1 MHNALGIV
9 DDPIFL
15 EHRAFGPHPER
26 PERLDA
32 ARSAVENADIALPRQ
47 ALRPRDATLDELSR
61 VHAAQYVDTLQR
73 AHGKSGHFDAD
84 TFYGPRSVG
93 AALRAAGGAIELAQ
107 SLQGGEIAYGVALLR
122 PPGHHA
128 RPGTAMGF
136 CLLNNVGI
144 AAAHARATGARR
156 VAIVDWDVHHG
167 NGTQEM
173 FYDDPSVLYV
183 SLHQYPFYPG
193 TGAAD
198 EVGSGEG
205 RGYTVNVPLSAGA
218 DDAVYMAA
226 CERLVAPILNAY
238 DPDLLLIS
246 AGFDAHRRDPL
257 ASMRLSETAYG
268 RMLCTLQSAL
278 PRGPAGRVG
287 LVLEGGYDLEG
298 LRSSLEATV
307 EALGKVT
314 SDAAPHPA
322 FDDAAGPTHEHE
334 LDRARRALSAFWKL
348 P

>member
-32 ARSAVENADIALPRQ
+32 ARNAVQHADITLPRRS
-47 ALRPRDATLDELSR
+47 LPPRDATLDELNR
-61 VHAAQYVDTLQR
+61 VHTSQYLELLQR
-73 AHGKSGHFDAD
+73 AQGKSGHFDAD

-93 AALRAAGGAIELAQ
+93 AALRAAGGAIELTR
-107 SLQGGEIAYGVALLR
+107 SLQAGDIAYGIALLR

-128 RPGTAMGF
+128 RPHTAMGF
-136 CLLNNVGI
+136 CLVNNVAI
-144 AAAHARATGARR
+144 AAAHARAAGAAR

-173 FYDDPSVLYV
+173 FYDDPSVLFV

-198 EVGSGEG
+198 EVGSGDG

-218 DDAVYMAA
+218 DDAVYSAA
-226 CERLVAPILNAY
+226 CERLIAPILNAY

-246 AGFDAHRRDPL
+246 AGYDAHRSDPL
-257 ASMRLSETAYG
+257 ASMRLSEGGYA
-268 RMLCTLQSAL
+268 RMLRTLQSAL
-278 PRGPAGRVG
+278 PRGPEGRLG

-298 LRSSLEATV
+298 LRSSVAATL
-307 EALGKVT
+307 EALGKVS
-314 SDAAPHPA
+314 SDPEPHAA
-322 FDDAAGPTHEHE
+322 FDDGAGPTHEHD
-334 LDRARRALSAFWKL
+334 LARARRALAPYWKL